1 MPIIQEPVKRKL
13 YRGFSTINNPFGKWR
28 QTDLEALK
36 QDLTNHFQIRK
47 GEKLMNPEFGSNIP
61 LMVMEPLDERTRDAA
76 ISDVKDVVNNDPRL
90 KASAIDLR
98 EFDQG
103 MQINIEMI
111 YPEYDAT
118 DTINLKFNR

>member
-1 MPIIQEPVKRKL
+1 
-13 YRGFSTINNPFGKWR
+13 
-28 QTDLEALK
+28 
-36 QDLTNHFQIRK
+36 
-47 GEKLMNPEFGSNIP
+47 MNPEFGSNIP

>member
-13 YRGFSTINNPFGKWR
+13 YRGFSTINNAFGKWR

-36 QDLTNHFQIRK
+36 QDLSNHFHIKK
-47 GEKLMNPEFGSNIP
+47 GEKLMNPAFGSDVP
-61 LMVMEPLDERTRDAA
+61 LMVMEPLDERTKDATLA
-76 ISDVKDVVNNDPRL
+76 DVQAVVNNDPRL

-103 MQINIEMI
+103 MQIHIQMV
-111 YPEYDAT
+111 YPEYDAS
-118 DTINLKFNR
+118 DVINLTFNR